1 VKLIGRNPMKTIV
14 KHPIAQRRYSIHGA
28 VANSMGSRLTAGIAV
43 ALICCAARAGELT
56 VFAAASLSDALK
68 EIAVIY
74 EKQSGDRVV
83 FNFGA
88 SSILARQIGEGAP
101 ADIFFSA
108 DEAQMDGLEKLGLII
123 KETRSSRLSN
133 SLVIVVAA
141 ESPLQVASAHDLA
154 GDKVKR
160 IALADPKAVP
170 AGVYARGYLDKAGL
184 WQAVERKIIPTENV
198 RAALAAVESGNVDA
212 GIVYKTDARIS
223 RRVRVTC
230 EVKPEEG
237 PVINY
242 PMAVVKESSRI
253 DAGKRFLRHLDSQE
267 AEGVFEKYGFIVRK
281 QR

>member
-1 VKLIGRNPMKTIV
+1 M
-14 KHPIAQRRYSIHGA
+14 KHPTIHRRFHTHSTFADGVLSKVIAGF
-28 VANSMGSRLTAGIAV
+28 VVVLM
-43 ALICCAARAGELT
+43 CCAARAGELT

-68 EIAVIY
+68 EIARNY

-88 SSILARQIGEGAP
+88 SSILARQIEEGAP

-108 DEAQMDGLEKLGLII
+108 DEAKMDGLQKLGLIL
-123 KETRSSRLSN
+123 KETRQSRLSN

-141 ESPLQVASAHDLA
+141 DSPLQVLSAQDLA
-154 GDKVKR
+154 GDKVRR

-170 AGVYARGYLDKAGL
+170 AGVYARAYLEKARV
-184 WQAVERKIIPTENV
+184 WTAVERKIIPTENV

-212 GIVYKTDARIS
+212 GIVYKTDATVS

-237 PVINY
+237 PPISY
-242 PMAVVKESSRI
+242 PMAVVTESSRI
-253 DAGKRFLRHLDSQE
+253 EAGKRFLRHLDSVE
-267 AEGVFEKYGFIVRK
+267 AERVFEKYGFIVRK

>member
-1 VKLIGRNPMKTIV
+1 VKLLGLNPIATPV
-14 KHPIAQRRYSIHGA
+14 KHPTVQPRYSIHSA
-28 VANSMGSRLTAGIAV
+28 VVNSVLRRLTAGFVV
-43 ALICCAARAGELT
+43 ALIWCAARAGDLT

-88 SSILARQIGEGAP
+88 SSVLARQIEEGAP

-108 DEAQMDGLEKLGLII
+108 DEAKMDGLEKLGLIL
-123 KETRSSRLSN
+123 KETRRSRLSN

-141 ESPLQVASAHDLA
+141 DSPLQVPSAHDLA

-170 AGVYARGYLDKAGL
+170 AGVYARAYLEKARL
-184 WQAVERKIIPTENV
+184 WPAVERKIVPTENV

-223 RRVRVTC
+223 RKVRVTC

-237 PVINY
+237 PPISY

-253 DAGKRFLRHLDSQE
+253 EAGKRFVRHLDSGE
-267 AEGVFEKYGFIVRK
+267 AGRVFEKYGFIVRK